1 MRIKTLAIVFVA
13 VAFVV
18 VAFVVVVFVVIVFV
32 VIVFV
37 VFVVVVFGVIVPCN
51 KPFHGR
57 GRLSS
62 LPMPSNT
69 FPCCAAKYAVCFQAF
84 CLHY

>member
-32 VIVFV
+32 AFV
-37 VFVVVVFGVIVPCN
+37 AVVLGVIVPCN
-51 KPFHGR
+51 KTFHGR